1 MQKLLAMRET
11 KDAIRILLIRPW
23 TEPLAPIRAALE
35 EAGVTARFHRVD
47 IEPALDAAIHR
58 GGYTVI
64 VFDPCTRGITRE
76 MIESRLKESRRTI
89 PIVTLGDA
97 RTLADDIQQALR
109 SHAN

>member
-1 MQKLLAMRET
+1 MQNLLSMREP

-23 TEPLAPIRAALE
+23 TEPLAPLRAVLE
-35 EAGVTARFHRVD
+35 AAELTVRFHRVD
-47 IEPALDAAIHR
+47 IEPALNAAIHR
-58 GGYTVI
+58 GGYSVI
-64 VFDPCTRGITRE
+64 VFDPRTPGISHE
-76 MIESRLKESRRTI
+76 LIDARLKESRRTI